1 MKKDRKEAFVAEFQE
16 KVRASEAIYLTD
28 FTGLNVQAMTSLRSK
43 LRQAGGEYLVVKN
56 RLVMRALSELDV
68 PDLSDHLL
76 GPTGV
81 VFGVDE
87 VVPAAKAVADFAKE
101 HDDRP
106 VFKAGVVENG
116 LVSAQ
121 EIKRLAELPS
131 REVLL
136 SQLAGA
142 LEGPMS
148 ALASAL
154 QAKLQEVVGLVEAL
168 REQKS

>member
-1 MKKDRKEAFVAEFQE
+1 MNKEQKEAFVAEFQE
-16 KVRASEAIYLTD
+16 KVKAAEAVYLTD
-28 FTGLNVQAMTSLRSK
+28 FTGLNVQAMTSLRSQ
-43 LRQAGGEYLVVKN
+43 LRKAGGEYLVVKN

-81 VFGVDE
+81 VFGTDE
-87 VVPAAKAVADFAKE
+87 IVPAAKAVADFAKDN
-101 HDDRP
+101 DDRP
-106 VFKAGVVENG
+106 VFKVGIVENG
-116 LVSAQ
+116 LVNAQ
-121 EIKRLAELPS
+121 EIQRLAELPPK
-131 REVLL
+131 EVLL